1 MSLCHRAE
9 AAGAARRATAVV
21 LADWQLAD
29 DAAEAVVLVVSELVT
44 NAVEHGQPPLTLLL
58 RHPSG
63 HGHSGVRIEVSDG
76 GPASRPGAWA
86 SSCDADERGRG
97 LGIVEALAS
106 SHGFRAQPHRTT
118 YWAALPSS

>member
-9 AAGAARRATAVV
+9 AVGAARRATAVV
-21 LADWQLAD
+21 LADWQVVD
-29 DAAEAVVLVVSELVT
+29 DAAEAVILVVSELVT

-58 RHPSG
+58 RHLSG
-63 HGHSGVRIEVSDG
+63 HRHGGVRIEVSDG

-86 SSCDADERGRG
+86 SSSDACERGRG

-106 SHGFRAQPHRTT
+106 SHGSRTQPHRST
-118 YWAALPSS
+118 YWAALPAS